1 MDELALYDALKSGQ
15 ITGAALDVFET
26 EPYEPVSLGKDLRNL
41 DNIIL
46 TPHIGK
52 QYVRSL
58 PENRSQPI

>member
-1 MDELALYDALKSGQ
+1 
-15 ITGAALDVFET
+15 
-26 EPYEPVSLGKDLRNL
+26 LRNL

-58 PENRSQPI
+58 PENRSQPIWTGYIEYLGY